1 VEGRREAEGRR
12 PATGRRSTETVGLPD
27 AARGR
32 AAWRHDLLQGPDS
45 TDRPPDDMQAVDTG
59 PQHTEAAGA
68 TAGAV
73 EDSVAAV
80 VEDFAAAA
88 AVVAGAAAAVDVVQ
102 TSC

>member
-1 VEGRREAEGRR
+1 
-12 PATGRRSTETVGLPD
+12 
-27 AARGR
+27 
-32 AAWRHDLLQGPDS
+32 
-45 TDRPPDDMQAVDTG
+45 MQAVDTG

-68 TAGAV
+68 SAGAVV

-80 VEDFAAAA
+80 VEDFAAAAA